1 MKSATV
7 RAIAFLLVA
16 ASLGTGHAAAA
27 QGTVPATAM
36 PNALKFCFEETP
48 ALPWR
53 SRQKRGLYFDL
64 FNAVARQLDLRF
76 EYYPQPWRYCLA
88 EVAAGR
94 MDGAFAVALSPERRL
109 VFAYPPGAPNN
120 EGDVLRV
127 DVTVLIRRKGTAV
140 TVVDGRIVGTDKPV
154 GVLPAYAV
162 ADDLARMGW
171 SLDTASRDH
180 LAQLARL
187 SRGELDAI
195 VLSAFRWD
203 QLRAAGGVALD
214 NLEALPEPL
223 LTKRHFLGL
232 SHPFVAAHPELAE
245 RLWATTREIRNSAWY
260 REREAAAVARELRP
274 RDAQ

>member
-1 MKSATV
+1 MK
-7 RAIAFLLVA
+7 A
-16 ASLGTGHAAAA
+16 ASVLALASLAFAACLGTGTAEAARQAPSA
-27 QGTVPATAM
+27 TAEPAT
-36 PNALKFCFEETP
+36 LKFCFEETP

-76 EYYPQPWRYCLA
+76 EYFPQPWRYCLA

-109 VFAYPPGAPNN
+109 VFAYPPGAPDN
-120 EGDVLRV
+120 EDDVLRV

-140 TVVDGRIVGTDKPV
+140 AVVNGRVVGTDKPV

-195 VLSAFRWD
+195 VLSAFRWE
-203 QLRAAGGVALD
+203 QLRAAGGIALD
-214 NLEALPEPL
+214 GLEALPEPL

-245 RLWATTREIRNSAWY
+245 RLWTTTREIRSSAWY
-260 REREAAAVARELRP
+260 REREAAAIARELTP
-274 RDAQ
+274 RGAQ